1 MSLYNKDP
9 TSLLTLF
16 LILYLMNN
24 NSYKLQV

>member
-9 TSLLTLF
+9 TSLLTLL